1 VRGRDFSDR
10 EVAGSPKVAV
20 VNESLARRH
29 FPNQNPIG
37 LRFGKERPDQTE
49 EIEIVGLV
57 KDVKLSNLRDESPR
71 TFFLPFRQTDAP
83 PGTATLV
90 VRATADPASLLQP
103 IQRLID
109 TSGLRFV
116 VQNGTTQQQIVDD
129 SLRQERLLAQLS
141 SVFGTLALLL
151 ACIGVFGVI
160 SYTATR
166 RMPEFGLR
174 LALGADQTHLSWLML
189 RETMI
194 LVIAGVV
201 IGATVA
207 FAARGVLKTL
217 LYELTPTDPVS
228 MGAATLLV
236 ALVAVLAGAIPARR
250 ASHVDPLIAL
260 RTE

>member
-1 VRGRDFSDR
+1 
-10 EVAGSPKVAV
+10 
-20 VNESLARRH
+20 
-29 FPNQNPIG
+29 
-37 LRFGKERPDQTE
+37 
-49 EIEIVGLV
+49 
-57 KDVKLSNLRDESPR
+57 LSNLRDENPR

-90 VRATADPASLLQP
+90 VRSIGNPALLLQP

-109 TSGLRFV
+109 TSELPFV
-116 VQNGTTQQQIVDD
+116 VQNGTTQQQVVDD

-151 ACIGVFGVI
+151 ACIGVFGIV

-166 RMPEFGLR
+166 RTREFGLR
-174 LALGADQTHLSWLML
+174 RALGAGQTHLSWLML

-201 IGATVA
+201 TGVTVA
-207 FAARGVLKTL
+207 FVVSGVLETL
-217 LYELTPTDPVS
+217 LYQLTPTDAVS
-228 MGAATLLV
+228 MAAATLLV
-236 ALVAVLAGAIPARR
+236 VLVAVVAGAIPARR
-250 ASHVDPLIAL
+250 ASHVDPLSAL